1 MMLKTLNIMLNT
13 FIIMLKT
20 FIIITKTNNNWGY
33 LLKNK
38 NK

>member
-13 FIIMLKT
+13 FIIITKT